1 MNIEA
6 PSAHGSRP
14 RPPAPVPRERPL
26 NPLELLH
33 GLWTNPLA
41 TFTRRA
47 FEEPVVL
54 SKSLL
59 GELAI
64 VSDPAAIRH
73 VLVDNAANYRKDELQ
88 RRVLQASDEGGN
100 SLLTAE
106 DDDWRQQRR
115 ALAALFTPRAVAE
128 FRPAMEQSA
137 RWIVERWAPLRAG
150 RRIDVASEMSQLT
163 LDVLTRTIFPSGL
176 GRDPADFARAMADY
190 FDAIG
195 RVHPLDVLGAPKWI
209 PRVGRPQIRRS
220 QGFFEAA
227 VEELVT
233 TRRAWL
239 AAHDGAAETS
249 GLDLLTRLLT
259 ARDPQTGAGLG
270 EAEIRANV
278 LTFIGAGHET
288 TANALTWSLFLLALD
303 PGWRAQV
310 EAEVDGLPPAMDAL
324 GLEPFVKVRATLE
337 EALRLYP
344 PAASLSRAAIG
355 PDVVAGKRIAAG
367 TVVIIAPYVVHR
379 HQRLWEHPDRFD
391 PERFLPGR
399 REAIGR
405 FAFLPF
411 GTGPRVCIGM
421 GFAMQEA
428 VLLLATMLRHYRLDL
443 MPGHRVEPVQR
454 ITLRPRGGMPMLIQR
469 R

>member
-1 MNIEA
+1 MTLEA
-6 PSAHGSRP
+6 PMVQGVRP

-41 TFTRRA
+41 TYTRRA

-59 GELAI
+59 GELAV
-64 VSDPAAIRH
+64 VSDPTAIRH
-73 VLVDNAANYRKDELQ
+73 VMVDNAANYRKDELQ

-106 DDDWRQQRR
+106 GDDWRQQRR

-128 FRPAMEQSA
+128 FLPAMRQSA
-137 RWIVERWAPLRAG
+137 RWILDRWAPLRPG
-150 RRIDVASEMSQLT
+150 RRVDVAAEMSQLT

-176 GRDPADFARAMADY
+176 GRDPVDFARAMADY
-190 FDAIG
+190 FDVIG

-227 VEELVT
+227 VEDLVSS
-233 TRRAWL
+233 RRAWL
-239 AAHDGAAETS
+239 ATHEGAAETT
-249 GLDLLTRLLT
+249 GLDLLTRLLI

-288 TANALTWSLFLLALD
+288 TANALTWSLYLLALD
-303 PGWRAQV
+303 PDWRAQV
-310 EAEVDGLPPAMDAL
+310 EAEVDDLPSAAEAAS
-324 GLEPFVKVRATLE
+324 LEPFVKVRATLE

-344 PAASLSRAAIG
+344 PAASLSRAAIR

-367 TVVIIAPYVVHR
+367 TVVIVAPYVVHR
-379 HQRLWEHPDRFD
+379 HQRLWDHPDRFD
-391 PERFLPGR
+391 PRRFMPGR
-399 REAIGR
+399 RETIDR
-405 FAFLPF
+405 FAYLPF
-411 GTGPRVCIGM
+411 GAGPRVCIGM

-428 VLLLATMLRHYRLDL
+428 VLLLATILRHYRLDL